1 MRLLFALLP
10 LGITAC
16 NTPTE
21 ADPSELGTQA
31 QVLTFWPPE
40 AGRGTTLDAKITS
53 TNSIFEFVDNSL
65 DLGGGVTVNSLT
77 VLDGWSAVAN
87 ITVDPAATLGGR
99 DGYLDTRG
107 GAVTMSDALTIVDD
121 SFVLAPSRAKIGE
134 HLRVELIGTNTEWAS
149 GQTWAGF
156 GEDVEVTAVD
166 VLSETYMVAEI
177 TVDPDAVPG
186 LRDVYVENGND
197 LTTQYNAF
205 QVDRVGISAT
215 FDPPEMKQGQSVTF
229 SIVGKDTHFTDKSE
243 LRFFQYG
250 DEKQDIVVDSL
261 TVIDAENMY
270 GRLTVSNAALLGTR
284 DIIVT
289 TGTEGVYMEDAT
301 TVLDGD
307 LDLSNVVISRWFY
320 VARSIDN
327 TSGDIS
333 EAVRVGVLFYLPLDP
348 ACPPDPEASCSDKID
363 NDKDDYTDC
372 NDSDCSQ
379 DPACAGGP
387 QPYDANGVWQTY
399 TTGGSADCPDPETLS
414 AGDRVWLESDCNIV
428 TLEKQVDGSSGM
440 IYYTKDDVSLSDYC
454 FDQMYSL
461 HTEGDPNGI
470 PEEIVEDAQPTVPA
484 DFEMLDPGW
493 WGNFTHNRAE
503 DLVYTWTPAQTYP
516 DAIFG
521 TQISG
526 QLVEPDGASG
536 FAGSLPWDDGEH
548 TYTPSELGQLKDGN
562 ASFTAFSYIEGP
574 PVGFTF
580 STIQTKSTST
590 VQVSGTVILE

>member
-1 MRLLFALLP
+1 MRLLFALVP
-10 LGITAC
+10 LVFLGCQTA
-16 NTPTE
+16 TE
-21 ADPSELGTQA
+21 PDGSELGTQV

-40 AGRGTTLDAKITS
+40 AGRGATLDAKIVS

-65 DLGGGVTVNSLT
+65 DLGGGVTVNSVT
-77 VLDGWSAVAN
+77 VLDGWTAVAN
-87 ITVDPAATLGGR
+87 LSVDPAATLGGR
-99 DGYLDTRG
+99 DGYLETRG
-107 GAVTMSDALTIVDD
+107 GSFTMSEALTIVDD
-121 SFVLAPSRAKIGE
+121 SFAITPSRARIGE
-134 HLRVELIGTNTEWAS
+134 HMQVELIGTNTEWVA
-149 GQTWAGF
+149 GRTWAGF
-156 GEDVEVTAVD
+156 GDGVEVTAVD
-166 VLSETYMVAEI
+166 VLSETYMLAEV

-205 QVDRVGISAT
+205 QVDRVGISAV
-215 FDPPEMKQGQSVTF
+215 FDPPEVTQGQSLTF
-229 SIVGKDTHFTDKSE
+229 SVVGKDTHFGNQTE

-250 DEKQDIVVDSL
+250 DEKQDIVVDSI
-261 TVIDAENMY
+261 TVIDSENLY
-270 GRLTVSNAALLGTR
+270 GRMTVSNAALLGTR

-289 TGTEGVYMEDAT
+289 TGTEGVFLEDAT

-307 LDLSNVVISRWFY
+307 LDLDNVVISRWFY

-327 TSGDIS
+327 STGGIA
-333 EAVRVGVLFYLPLDP
+333 EYVRVGVLFYLPLDP
-348 ACPPDPEASCSDKID
+348 ACPPNPESSCTDGVD
-363 NDKDDYTDC
+363 NDNDDYTDC
-372 NDSDCSQ
+372 YDSDCSS

-387 QPYDANGVWQTY
+387 MPYDSNGVWQTY
-399 TTGGSADCPDPETLS
+399 STGGSADCPDPETLS

-454 FDQMYSL
+454 FDQMYAL

-484 DFEMLDPGW
+484 DFEMLEPGW
-493 WGNFTHNRAE
+493 YGNYTHSRAE

-526 QLVEPDGASG
+526 QLVSPEGASG

-548 TYTPSELGQLKDGN
+548 TYTPGELGQLKDGN

-580 STIQTKSTST
+580 STIQTKSSST
-590 VQVSGTVILE
+590 VQVSGSVILE